1 MKILGSAKSKI
12 TKDKN
17 SENVRYL
24 ETTEI
29 TQKLLNTNK
38 RAFHICVSNKLFGQ
52 SLDISP
58 KSFIFLKN
66 FH

>member
-24 ETTEI
+24 EITEI
-29 TQKLLNTNK
+29 T
-38 RAFHICVSNKLFGQ
+38 
-52 SLDISP
+52 
-58 KSFIFLKN
+58 
-66 FH
+66 